1 MFVETIDPVTM
12 TIIPDTIM
20 RTKIDKITWNN
31 TYTTRIT
38 RKQISTKKKL
48 RKILLRADDGV

>member
-1 MFVETIDPVTM
+1 MFFETMYPVTM
-12 TIIPDTIM
+12 MRIPDTVR

-48 RKILLRADDGV
+48 RKILPRADDGL